1 MLQLGYDSPS
11 RQVLN
16 GTLLEAKSSRVNIWV
31 KNELDKES
39 NLTIGKSITDHFYN

>member
-1 MLQLGYDSPS
+1 MLQLKYDLPS
-11 RQVLN
+11 QRVLSS
-16 GTLLEAKSSRVNIWV
+16 TLLEAESSRVNIRV